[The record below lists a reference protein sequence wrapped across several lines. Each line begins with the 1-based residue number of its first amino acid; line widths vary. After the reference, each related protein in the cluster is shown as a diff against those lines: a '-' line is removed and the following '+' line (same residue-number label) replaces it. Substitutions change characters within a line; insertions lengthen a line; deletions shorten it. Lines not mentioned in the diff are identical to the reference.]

1 VSIGIQHVRNF
12 NLPDD
17 VFEDGEKKPQK
28 KSAAKGAAN
37 NKKRGPSEVFM
48 HHHANSHCWRRC
60 PAPDGTSSDL
70 THRTNLVPRKRRP
83 LQRDS
88 NLQLRP
94 RAEQLYTH
102 QTCQKITDSKD
113 LDTNLDVHFAPHIK
127 NRQVHKRLHDWS
139 LTNNHTNLK
148 T

>member
-17 VFEDGEKKPQK
+17 VFENGEKKPQK

-37 NKKRGPSEVFM
+37 NKKRGPPEVFM

-60 PAPDGTSSDL
+60 PAPNGTSSGS
-70 THRTNLVPRKRRP
+70 TQRTNAIPRKHRP
-83 LQRDS
+83 LQRGN
-88 NLQLRP
+88 NLRLRP
-94 RAEQLYTH
+94 RAEHLNTPS
-102 QTCQKITDSKD
+102 KGMTDSKD
-113 LDTNLDVHFAPHIK
+113 LGIYLDVHFAQHIK

-139 LTNNHTNLK
+139 LTNYHTNLK